1 MLEEDFTKKYQ
12 DFRESLP
19 SLDSGKYAELYTES
33 QKSPFRV
40 YKNSKGITVKPFT
53 EDANAMT
60 ISLNQLIRVQFDNEE
75 YNLASYEPVIL
86 KRIINDDFITEEEIK
101 DETEKSYI
109 EKDTLSVSNEKK
121 FRIFLDEKK
130 KTNGEIYSESTKN
143 NFINRL
149 KNLKKNIFSI
159 SNPSSILKIIN
170 SIKNKEMDYDQRYST
185 TTALDYYLE
194 FLEASIKENKQ
205 YMNIKNIILY
215 GSPGVGKT
223 HNTNKLINLIESG
236 VSEKEIFKSIK
247 ENKKE
252 TIDLDEDLKVRTK
265 FITFHQSFGYEDFIE
280 GFRPNEEGQIQLAN
294 GIFKEV
300 SLEAQKNL
308 DNSKLDIQKEVID
321 IESLFDK
328 YINYVQDSLDKDE
341 KYFLHDKI
349 TIESI
354 ADNKSLLLGGSI
366 KSNTQRVAFDMV
378 KRDYESF
385 KNGAIKHYED
395 IKPKYES
402 QRTFHGN
409 ARYYYFLYEKLLEY
423 EKSIDSHSIELKQ
436 EPLKNYYLV
445 IDEINRGNI
454 SKIFGELITLIEE
467 DKRDKLE
474 VLLPYSKEAFKIP
487 SNLYIIGTMNST
499 DKSIALIDIALRRR
513 FTFLKMKPN
522 ADLIEYFEAKELFIR
537 LNEYISKSHL
547 GEDYQIGHSYFMGIN
562 SDDDLEFVWEY
573 KVKPLLEEYFYG
585 DANSLG
591 EILKLK

>member
-1 MLEEDFTKKYQ
+1 M
-12 DFRESLP
+12 
-19 SLDSGKYAELYTES
+19 
-33 QKSPFRV
+33 
-40 YKNSKGITVKPFT
+40 
-53 EDANAMT
+53 
-60 ISLNQLIRVQFDNEE
+60 NEE
-75 YNLASYEPVIL
+75 KFRDYLIHVKSQMGTNFDKKTIDNLIDVL
-86 KRIINDDFITEEEIK
+86 KNRIPNKLGNSTNLLDINDIEFLQKIKVRLSKQGDLSKFNQDYRSGMPSQSLYRYIDFLQKRNKVDDNYMIVV
-101 DETEKSYI
+101 DSEKS
-109 EKDTLSVSNEKK
+109 KV
-121 FRIFLDEKK
+121 
-130 KTNGEIYSESTKN
+130 
-143 NFINRL
+143 
-149 KNLKKNIFSI
+149 
-159 SNPSSILKIIN
+159 
-170 SIKNKEMDYDQRYST
+170 
-185 TTALDYYLE
+185 
-194 FLEASIKENKQ
+194 
-205 YMNIKNIILY
+205 KNIILY

-236 VSEKEIFKSIK
+236 VSEKEIFESIK

-308 DNSKLDIQKEVID
+308 DNSKE
-321 IESLFDK
+321 
-328 YINYVQDSLDKDE
+328 
-341 KYFLHDKI
+341 
-349 TIESI
+349 
-354 ADNKSLLLGGSI
+354 
-366 KSNTQRVAFDMV
+366 
-378 KRDYESF
+378 
-385 KNGAIKHYED
+385 
-395 IKPKYES
+395 
-402 QRTFHGN
+402 
-409 ARYYYFLYEKLLEY
+409 
-423 EKSIDSHSIELKQ
+423 

-474 VLLPYSKEAFKIP
+474 VVLPYSKEAFKIP

-513 FTFLKMKPN
+513 FTFLKMKPK
-522 ADLIEYFEAKELFIR
+522 AGLIEYSKARILFTELNKFIR
-537 LNEYISKSHL
+537 ESHL
-547 GEDYQIGHSYFMGIN
+547 GEDYLIGHSYFMGIN

>member
-1 MLEEDFTKKYQ
+1 MLKENFIKKYQ

-19 SLDSGKYAELYTES
+19 SLDSGQYAKLYTES
-33 QKSPFRV
+33 RKSPFRV
-40 YKNSKGITVKPFT
+40 YQNSKGITVKPFT
-53 EDANAMT
+53 EDANSMT
-60 ISLNQLIRVQFDNEE
+60 IPLNQLIRVQFDNGE

-86 KRIINDDFITEEEIK
+86 KRIMNDNFIREEEIK
-101 DETEKSYI
+101 DETEKSYT
-109 EKDTLSVSNEKK
+109 EKDTLSVSNEKQ
-121 FRIFLDEKK
+121 FRIFLEGKK
-130 KTNGEIYSESTKN
+130 QSNGQIYAESTKN
-143 NFINRL
+143 KFIYKL
-149 KNLKKNIFSI
+149 KKLEKNIFLI

-170 SIKNKEMDYDQRYST
+170 SIKNKEMDYDQKYST

-194 FLEASIKENKQ
+194 FLEASIKEHKQ
-205 YMNIKNIILY
+205 KMNIKNIILY

-236 VSEKEIFKSIK
+236 VSEKEIFESIK

-280 GFRPNEEGQIQLAN
+280 GFRPNEEGQIKLAN

-308 DNSKLDIQKEVID
+308 NNSK
-321 IESLFDK
+321 
-328 YINYVQDSLDKDE
+328 
-341 KYFLHDKI
+341 
-349 TIESI
+349 
-354 ADNKSLLLGGSI
+354 
-366 KSNTQRVAFDMV
+366 
-378 KRDYESF
+378 
-385 KNGAIKHYED
+385 ED
-395 IKPKYES
+395 
-402 QRTFHGN
+402 
-409 ARYYYFLYEKLLEY
+409 
-423 EKSIDSHSIELKQ
+423 
-436 EPLKNYYLV
+436 PLKNYYLV

-474 VLLPYSKEAFKIP
+474 VVLPYSKEAFKIP

-522 ADLIEYFEAKELFIR
+522 ADLIEYSEAKALFIK
-537 LNEYISKSHL
+537 LNEYIRESHL
-547 GEDYQIGHSYFMGIN
+547 GEDYQIGHSYFMGID
-562 SDDDLEFVWEY
+562 SDNDLEFVWEY

-585 DANSLG
+585 DENSLG